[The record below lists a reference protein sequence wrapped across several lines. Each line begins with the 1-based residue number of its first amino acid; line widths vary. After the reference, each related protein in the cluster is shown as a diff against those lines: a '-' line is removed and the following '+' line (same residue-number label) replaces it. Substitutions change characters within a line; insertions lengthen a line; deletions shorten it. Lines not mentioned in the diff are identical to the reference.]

1 MYTVRD
7 KKNLFYILPLYFEC
21 DCYYIFKNRYILFL
35 FFTETKERNKK
46 KVKQNGVAIQGL
58 QVQKCFPSGTQ
69 ERGFNP
75 RFEFG

>member
-46 KVKQNGVAIQGL
+46 SKTKWRGDSRP
-58 QVQKCFPSGTQ
+58 PSTKMLSQ
-69 ERGFNP
+69 WHP
-75 RFEFG
+75 RKRI